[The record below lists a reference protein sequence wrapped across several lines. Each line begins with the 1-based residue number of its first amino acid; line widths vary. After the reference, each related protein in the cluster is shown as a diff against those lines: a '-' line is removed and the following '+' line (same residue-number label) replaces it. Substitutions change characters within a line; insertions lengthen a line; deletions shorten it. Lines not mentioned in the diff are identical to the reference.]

1 MTCKYGE
8 LKFIRNNSQCFFCS
22 IRQNGCPFVRW
33 CYIEKTYKM
42 LVGAKNCSN
51 YSEGDGDKTPSPS
64 EIVNG

>member
-1 MTCKYGE
+1 
-8 LKFIRNNSQCFFCS
+8 
-22 IRQNGCPFVRW
+22 
-33 CYIEKTYKM
+33 